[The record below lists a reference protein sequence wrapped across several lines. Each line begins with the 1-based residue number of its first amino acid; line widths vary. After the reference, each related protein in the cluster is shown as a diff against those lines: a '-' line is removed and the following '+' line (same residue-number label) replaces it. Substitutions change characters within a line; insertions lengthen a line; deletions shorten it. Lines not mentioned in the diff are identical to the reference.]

1 MLTYAKH
8 KCTAEN
14 TVHQVTHFLNYR
26 VAIQLLYSFTFNHP
40 IMQTVKVPHVGTF
53 ATKSKVAEI
62 KKQLQKQ
69 EQLKAAKVHR
79 TKGSI
84 VYFC

>member
-1 MLTYAKH
+1 MP
-8 KCTAEN
+8 N
-14 TVHQVTHFLNYR
+14 
-26 VAIQLLYSFTFNHP
+26 
-40 IMQTVKVPHVGTF
+40 TVKVEHVGTF

-62 KKQLQKQ
+62 KKALQKQ
-69 EQLKAAKVHR
+69 EELKKAKVHR